1 MRLSEAIVSNLSLKA
16 MLNTFE
22 NQLINAINIIRIQP
36 DQTEPLTS
44 IRVLTK
50 IQLQNLRQIQRQS
63 LDQTQAS
70 KS

>member
-22 NQLINAINIIRIQP
+22 NQLINGINIIRIQP